1 MATLNQSLQCCGPCR
16 LYPACHG
23 YPASTPSQGI
33 KMHVSST
40 HPRLTQE
47 LRSATDLALWAME
60 VTVQSLGKAMS
71 TLVVQERH
79 LWLSLAE
86 QAKSTEYAFST
97 LSPPTLDCSATQ
109 SRSLAVIGC
118 TEADRGIQHI
128 LYHMI
133 HSCVRRLL
141 SSWQRMQSSRSL
153 QPRWCRGFT
162 ALTSSHPRKKG
173 GGLRLILDLRVLN
186 RALHGLPFK
195 MLTQRHMIKC
205 TQPQDW
211 FAAIDP
217 HVLILP
223 RHRPFLRF
231 AFEGRA
237 WQYRVL
243 PFGLSLS
250 PHVFTKVVEGVL
262 ARLRE
267 VGVRI
272 LNYLNDWLI
281 LAWSQLCDHREQFS
295 QQNSWEQGI
304 EQSTEQLCDHMD
316 VQSCRSGCFIWDVL
330 FSSLDGEPW
339 WSSFCTPA
347 VRLGGEDWRQA
358 QYWC

>member
-1 MATLNQSLQCCGPCR
+1 MLTFPRRRVRFAVHLCPQNAATWRNRPLRPSKACRLMATLNQSLQCCGPCR

-153 QPRWCRGFT
+153 QPR
-162 ALTSSHPRKKG
+162 
-173 GGLRLILDLRVLN
+173 
-186 RALHGLPFK
+186 
-195 MLTQRHMIKC
+195 
-205 TQPQDW
+205 
-211 FAAIDP
+211 
-217 HVLILP
+217 
-223 RHRPFLRF
+223 
-231 AFEGRA
+231 
-237 WQYRVL
+237 
-243 PFGLSLS
+243 
-250 PHVFTKVVEGVL
+250 
-262 ARLRE
+262 
-267 VGVRI
+267 
-272 LNYLNDWLI
+272 
-281 LAWSQLCDHREQFS
+281 
-295 QQNSWEQGI
+295 
-304 EQSTEQLCDHMD
+304 
-316 VQSCRSGCFIWDVL
+316 
-330 FSSLDGEPW
+330 
-339 WSSFCTPA
+339 
-347 VRLGGEDWRQA
+347 
-358 QYWC
+358 